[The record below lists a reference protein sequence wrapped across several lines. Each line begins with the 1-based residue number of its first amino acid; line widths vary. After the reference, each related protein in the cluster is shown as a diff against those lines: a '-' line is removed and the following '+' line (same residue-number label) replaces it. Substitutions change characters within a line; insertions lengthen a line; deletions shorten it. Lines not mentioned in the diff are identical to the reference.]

1 MFPIK
6 KQFISTNNTEHGF
19 LSSYDNHAEIPLL
32 PHPGAF
38 AKVRKNHCHE
48 GVDLYCNKGD
58 EVYSMFAGK
67 VLAIIKFTGEHE
79 GSPWWNNTWSILVEH
94 EKFVINY
101 GEIEPNPS
109 IVEGMLIEEGTCLGK
124 VLTVLKEDKGRPMNM
139 LHLEMYEPGTLKHLK
154 SWDLNQEKPANLLDP
169 TPLLLKSLTH

>member
-1 MFPIK
+1 
-6 KQFISTNNTEHGF
+6 
-19 LSSYDNHAEIPLL
+19 
-32 PHPGAF
+32 
-38 AKVRKNHCHE
+38 
-48 GVDLYCNKGD
+48 
-58 EVYSMFAGK
+58 MFAGK

-139 LHLEMYEPGTLKHLK
+139 LHLEMYEYGTLKHLK

-169 TPLLLKSLTH
+169 TPLLLKSLTD